1 MPGFVP
7 GVPLMREELIEH
19 ANTSVGLVFRPRS
32 VLGEPSEIGIVVG
45 LAFFLLVERIVA
57 GQTTLRDEKWFFI
70 FLIVSLILS
79 KSGTG
84 FGLLLFGLLYLFTK
98 KGLQIFNYL
107 IVSAAIILMVS
118 FYDLLIEIFNAVM
131 SRFAIRAGGF
141 SEVFDQSLPI
151 LFWGA
156 GTVGREGMTEWAGVS
171 PV

>member
-1 MPGFVP
+1 M
-7 GVPLMREELIEH
+7 
-19 ANTSVGLVFRPRS
+19 
-32 VLGEPSEIGIVVG
+32 VLYTV
-45 LAFFLLVERIVA
+45 
-57 GQTTLRDEKWFFI
+57 
-70 FLIVSLILS
+70 VSLILS

-141 SEVFDQSLPI
+141 SEVFDQSLQFYFGSRDRRKRNDDGLGYRPSNKVFGLLVWVCFCYLCFFRVCLSYGYLGLFLSFLCLFTQLPVSNWIILMLPFIFLYRPI
-151 LFWGA
+151 KD
-156 GTVGREGMTEWAGVS
+156 
-171 PV
+171 